1 MKCEKCGAEI
11 PDGVYECPG
20 CGNKIAENDTVQD
33 KDINSS
39 AVTADAA
46 ENTDADFEQR
56 YISMFDNSADG
67 GEDYKVDEDLKRKR
81 EARYDES
88 FSNMTNEEKIQALEA
103 ARLARK
109 EKREKRQSKK
119 VGSIIPQIN
128 TDKIKE
134 SISGKSEKIKTPK
147 PAKAEGADD
156 SAAETAEHKDSK
168 QEHKKFSIKP
178 KLGII
183 AGCAAAVIVV
193 GIIIASVNMA
203 SKAVYNAPEMPTI
216 FTKGNSLYSYYD
228 GKDIELSQ
236 NFIAREY
243 EAASAPS
250 ASPSRSS
257 DETDKKESEAEPIK
271 EKDLINYTTAGD
283 MTYFIDNADM
293 NTNSG
298 VLNYVDCDKK
308 RSLRSISDNVYYG
321 IETSDDGKAVLYLTG
336 ANEYGEGGT
345 LNYWSVSIEKPVKV
359 SENVS
364 AGNFMFAAGGSE
376 IVYVSNYNDKYCVGD
391 LYLSSIVKGEVGESR
406 KIDSDVYKAFGTN
419 AAGKTVVYAKNY
431 NSDTLCFDV
440 YMMKDKASEP
450 VRIADASRCEP
461 IICQTTEN
469 MYVGGNYTDYYQSLY
484 YASLES
490 GQKERIATG
499 LTELIEMSKE
509 ENAVVFRKANASG
522 TAFDYF
528 YASRD
533 GSEAQEL
540 AMNITVLDDADH
552 KRVCQFDINDSFTKA
567 IYIQNYDTAA
577 ECGQLFSVAINNG
590 AVASDKKISDTA
602 YSCNLTAD
610 GSVIR
615 FADNYDTT
623 WNLVTLNAYADEKLQ
638 ILAQEVGAG
647 AFTFDKAG
655 EHIVYAKNYSLETK
669 TGDVYCVS
677 NKGKAAEVAK
687 GVSTYGLK
695 ADGEIVY
702 STSGDKG
709 NSLYFTSPSGKRSKN
724 IDKDITKV
732 ITY

>member
-1 MKCEKCGAEI
+1 MKCEKCGAELS
-11 PDGVYECPG
+11 DGVLECPE
-20 CGNKIAENDTVQD
+20 CGNKIAADDTA
-33 KDINSS
+33 KDNNIKASAASS
-39 AVTADAA
+39 DAA

-56 YISMFDNSADG
+56 YSSMFDGSSG
-67 GEDYKVDEDLKRKR
+67 GDPDYKVDEELKRKR

-119 VGSIIPQIN
+119 AGGIIPQIN
-128 TDKIKE
+128 TAKIKD
-134 SISGKSEKIKTPK
+134 SISSKAEKIKTPK
-147 PAKAEGADD
+147 PAKAEKSDEG
-156 SAAETAEHKDSK
+156 SAETAERKTGRSK
-168 QEHKKFSIKP
+168 RKKLSFKP

-183 AGCAAAVIVV
+183 AGCVVAVIVV

-203 SKAVYNAPEMPTI
+203 SRAVYNAPEVPTI
-216 FTKGNSLYSYYD
+216 YSKGNSLYSYYS
-228 GKDIELSQ
+228 GKDIEISQ
-236 NFIAREY
+236 NFIAKEY
-243 EAASAPS
+243 EAAPASS
-250 ASPSRSS
+250 ASPSRTED
-257 DETDKKESEAEPIK
+257 DEDAQNPKLEPIK
-271 EKDLINYTTAGD
+271 EKDLISYTTAGD
-283 MTYFIDNADM
+283 MAYFIDNADM

-308 RSLRSISDNVYYG
+308 RSLRSISDNVYYKVK
-321 IETSDDGKAVLYLTG
+321 TSDDGAAVLFLTG
-336 ANEYGEGGT
+336 ADEYGEGGT
-345 LNYWSVSIEKPVKV
+345 LNYWSVDSEKSVKV
-359 SENVS
+359 SENVG
-364 AGNFMFAAGGSE
+364 ADRFMFAAGGNE
-376 IVYVSNYNDKYCVGD
+376 IVYLSNYNDKYCVGD
-391 LYLSSIVKGEVGESR
+391 LYRSSIVKGEVGESI

-431 NSDTLCFDV
+431 NSETLCFDV
-440 YMMKDKASEP
+440 YMMKDMASEA

-461 IICQTTEN
+461 IICKTADG
-469 MYVGGNYTDYYQSLY
+469 MYVGGSYSDYYQSLY

-499 LTELIEMSKE
+499 LTELIEMSKDE
-509 ENAVVFRKANASG
+509 SAVVFRKANASG

-567 IYIQNYDTAA
+567 IYIQNYDVAA

-602 YSCNLTAD
+602 YSCNLAAD

-623 WNLVTLNAYADEKLQ
+623 WNLVTLNAYAEEQLQ

-647 AFTFDKAG
+647 AFTFDKKG
-655 EHIVYAKNYSLETK
+655 EYIVYAKNYSLETK
-669 TGDVYCVS
+669 TGDVYCVN

-695 ADGEIVY
+695 SDGGIVY
-702 STSGDKG
+702 SKSGDNG
-709 NSLYFTSPSGKRSKN
+709 SSLYSASAGGKRAKT